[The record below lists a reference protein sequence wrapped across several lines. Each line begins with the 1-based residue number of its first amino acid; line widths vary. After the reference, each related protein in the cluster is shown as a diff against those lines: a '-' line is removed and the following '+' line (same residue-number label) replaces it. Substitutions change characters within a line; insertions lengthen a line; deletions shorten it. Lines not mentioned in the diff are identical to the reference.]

1 MNERSTW
8 FDAGTSGGGVADVSA
23 VLDPAALDAIVRLV
37 GRGALVSVGTTR
49 DGGAVGVT
57 VTYDGQWRREYFR
70 DAVPLSEFLG
80 GAEDQLDAW
89 GLAGGSPPAASQRP
103 GRRAQKAR
111 RGAAGG

>member
-1 MNERSTW
+1 MSQSW
-8 FDAGTSGGGVADVSA
+8 FDSGGTGNGSLADVPL

-37 GRGALVSVGTTR
+37 VRGALVSIGTTR

-57 VTYDGQWRREYFR
+57 VTYDGAWRREYFR
-70 DAVPLSEFLG
+70 AADDLAKFLD
-80 GAEDQLDAW
+80 GAEGQLDAW